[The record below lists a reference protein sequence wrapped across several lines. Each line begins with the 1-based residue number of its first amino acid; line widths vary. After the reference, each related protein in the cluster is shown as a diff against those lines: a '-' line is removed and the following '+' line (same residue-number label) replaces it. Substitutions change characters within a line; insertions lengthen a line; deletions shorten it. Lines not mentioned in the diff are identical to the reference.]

1 MKYHKII
8 NIKVIF
14 NELLALCN
22 GLKNIPTF

>member
-14 NELLALCN
+14 NELLPLCN